1 MIRTVIAEHTALVRA
16 GLVAFLRDQ
25 DDIDVVAELQR
36 GEQVVPV
43 SRAVLPDV
51 AVLDAALP
59 GQDGFSAAAAL
70 HAALPTCRCLILSSR
85 RRPSDLRLAAAA
97 HACGF
102 IVQDAAQEFITDAV
116 RQVSKGTKVID
127 PELAFAALNTQ
138 QNPLTE
144 RELDALR
151 FAARGASTAEIAS
164 HLSLSIGTVRN
175 YLSRAITKTG
185 ARNRVDLIRISDN
198 AGWLDQVSLQ
208 ARRTPGSR

>member
-70 HAALPTCRCLILSSR
+70 HAG
-85 RRPSDLRLAAAA
+85 
-97 HACGF
+97 GF
-102 IVQDAAQEFITDAV
+102 IVQDAPQEFITDAV

-127 PELAFAALNTQ
+127 PELAFAALNAQ

-151 FAARGASTAEIAS
+151 FAARGVSTAEIAS